1 MECRSDSVSK
11 QNVIIIL
18 EKNIGDDAHDLQEL
32 KLLLKRKQITPNR
45 NVKINKLSQVKIKIK
60 RHNQNGK
67 KKNDIVRKKI
77 FLDIKQT

>member
-1 MECRSDSVSK
+1 MEYRSDSVSK

-18 EKNIGDDAHDLQEL
+18 EENTGDDAHDLQEL

-45 NVKINKLSQVKIKIK
+45 NVKINKLSQVKIK

-67 KKNDIVRKKI
+67 KKTDIVRKKI